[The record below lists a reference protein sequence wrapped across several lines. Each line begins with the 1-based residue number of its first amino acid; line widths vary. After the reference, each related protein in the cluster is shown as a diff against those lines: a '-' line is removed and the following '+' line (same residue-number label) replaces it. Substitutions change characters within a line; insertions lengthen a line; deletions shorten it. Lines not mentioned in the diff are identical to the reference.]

1 MALRFSELPWYVQ
14 TGLYFLVAVAL
25 FAAGE
30 FLEYSPVKTSLDERD
45 RLERQYQQLAAEVS
59 RLQAV
64 KQQHQEFLTRLQALE
79 EQLARARTFVP
90 EEKQTDDF
98 MRLLLGASA
107 NSQTAVRRLASQ
119 AVVMK
124 EFYAEMPFRVEM
136 DGAYYDMVEFFTR
149 LGGTTRIINASAL
162 SLAGIDTSRGQY
174 DYRPG
179 TTVGG
184 SCVVTTYYT
193 PSEAEMAA
201 AAPPT
206 PGGPRPGAPAAR
218 R

>member
-14 TGLYFLVAVAL
+14 TGLYFVVAVAL

-30 FLEYSPVKTSLDERD
+30 FLEYSPVKTSLEERD
-45 RLERQYQQLAAEVS
+45 QLERQYQQLVVEVS

-64 KQQHQEFLTRLQALE
+64 KQQHQDFLTRLQALE
-79 EQLARARTFVP
+79 DQLARARTFVP
-90 EEKQTDDF
+90 EEKQTDEF
-98 MRLLLGASA
+98 MRLLQSSSA
-107 NSQTAVRRLASQ
+107 GSQVSVRRLVSQ
-119 AVVMK
+119 AVVIK
-124 EFYAEMPFRVEM
+124 EFYAEMPFKVEM
-136 DGAYYDMVEFFTR
+136 DGAYYDALEFFKR

-162 SLAGIDTSRGQY
+162 SLQGLDTSRGRY
-174 DYRPG
+174 EYSPG

-201 AAPPT
+201 AAPP
-206 PGGPRPGAPAAR
+206 APAGRRPATPQAAR
-218 R
+218 

>member
-1 MALRFSELPWYVQ
+1 MALRFSELPWYGQ
-14 TGLYFLVAVAL
+14 TGIYFLVAVAL
-25 FAAGE
+25 VGAGE
-30 FLEYSPVKTSLDERD
+30 LLEDSPVYGAREERD
-45 RLERQYQQLAAEVS
+45 RLIQQRDKLVAEVS

-90 EEKQTDDF
+90 EEKQTDEF
-98 MRLLLGASA
+98 MRLLLSSSGG
-107 NSQTAVRRLASQ
+107 SQVALRRLTSQ

-124 EFYAEMPFRVEM
+124 EFYAEMPFKVEM
-136 DGAYYDMVEFFTR
+136 DGAYYDALEFFKR
-149 LGGTTRIINASAL
+149 LGGTIRIINASAL
-162 SLAGIDTSRGQY
+162 SLRGLDTSRAQY

-184 SCVVTTYYT
+184 SCVITTYYT
-193 PSEAEMAA
+193 PTEAELAA
-201 AAPPT
+201 AAPP
-206 PGGPRPGAPAAR
+206 APAGRRPAAPAR